1 MRKLLAWALRYADP
15 PISGRFVGAIAEGT
29 SGALYAGMNLEFPGQ
44 TLAHTVHAEGAAV
57 NNAWLNDEAGVVS
70 LAVTAVPCGY
80 CRHFLREF
88 VAPAKLAIFM
98 PDREATLAEALPFCP
113 PVESASDPF
122 HAHADLKLVE
132 KSASALVNAALAAAC
147 RSYAP
152 YSGTFAGVAVSMH
165 DGTIFRGRY
174 AENSAFNPVMPALQS
189 ALIAVRL
196 AGYTAANIA
205 HAVLVEVPGLA
216 SQRGAAAAV
225 LATFSSIP
233 LAYALAR

>member
-1 MRKLLAWALRYADP
+1 MIARLAATRGVVSARSVAASGITKPELMRKLLAWALRYADP

-44 TLAHTVHAEGAAV
+44 TLAHTVHAEGAAM

-113 PVESASDPF
+113 PVESGADPF

-174 AENSAFNPVMPALQS
+174 AEIPRSTQSCPRCNPHLSRFA
-189 ALIAVRL
+189 
-196 AGYTAANIA
+196 
-205 HAVLVEVPGLA
+205 
-216 SQRGAAAAV
+216 
-225 LATFSSIP
+225 
-233 LAYALAR
+233 